1 MINFGVVATDSLLLV
16 PVPTRAA
23 DGGAEAPVGTI
34 TQDDFEITVATA
46 AATTHIVTLTAS
58 TVVWAGSLDGKAG
71 KNRFSV
77 DLSNDTELQVAGS
90 VCEIWWE
97 SDATIDGQ
105 TVVECLA
112 RWTLETAGGKAMR
125 ILREYAVETSV
136 NDAAATTTGFTST
149 LDVSTDRRVGTVTFT
164 SGDLDGESRLCDHT
178 GTTVTILSDSGM
190 PTSLKQWSAAPANS
204 VTYIFVQF

>member
-1 MINFGVVATDSLLLV
+1 MLNLGVVATDSLLLV

-23 DGGAEAPVGTI
+23 DGGAEAPTGTI
-34 TQDDFEITVATA
+34 TQADFTITKVTA
-46 AATTHIVTLTAS
+46 AATTKATLDAS
-58 TVVWAGSLDGKAG
+58 TIVWSGSTDSVAG
-71 KNRFSV
+71 KNRVSV
-77 DLSNDTELQVAGS
+77 DLSNDTDLQTAGAAYEL
-90 VCEIWWE
+90 WWE
-97 SDATIDGQ
+97 SDATLDSQ

-125 ILREYAVETSV
+125 LLREYAVETTV
-136 NDAAATTTGFTST
+136 NDASATTTGFTST

-164 SGDLDGESRLCDHT
+164 SGALAGESRLCDHT